1 MPPEQEATSETIRAD
16 IEAQAGNRQRSGR
29 GTVYT
34 CPECGGVLW
43 QVEEHGL
50 VHFQCHV
57 GHAYSAR
64 NLLQQKTEMLESVL
78 WVATRLLTEKAT
90 LTRQRLA
97 RTAEELDA
105 EERARIEEM
114 ALLDEQHRDL
124 LRRMLLEAHPN
135 PMDQIHLVEEAFE
148 TASRGENSV

>member
-1 MPPEQEATSETIRAD
+1 MPPEQEATSGTIRAD

-29 GTVYT
+29 ATVYT

-50 VHFQCHV
+50 VHFVCHV

-78 WVATRLLTEKAT
+78 WAATRLLTEKAA
-90 LTRQRLA
+90 LTRQRLTLA
-97 RTAEELDA
+97 SGEIDA
-105 EERARIEEM
+105 EERAQIEEM
-114 ALLDEQHRDL
+114 ARLDEQHREM
-124 LRRMLLEAHPN
+124 LREMLLEAHPN
-135 PMDQIHLVEEAFE
+135 PMEQAHLVEEALD
-148 TASRGENSV
+148 TAGKGENSG